1 LGRKILVY
9 KRKRENIIS
18 ANAGFA
24 VLKPGFDF
32 KIVRDLAFGEVPNQ
46 ASTEEIRQG
55 LHLLTENAH
64 VQE

>member
-1 LGRKILVY
+1 MGRKCLVF

-32 KIVRDLAFGEVPNQ
+32 KIVRDLASDEVPNE
-46 ASTEEIRQG
+46 ASTEEMRQG
-55 LHLLTENAH
+55 LTKNSH
-64 VQE
+64 VHE